1 MAWKTTKDGR
11 HFNTDWI
18 DRERQITQNRKEA
31 EERNS
36 QLSEEEA
43 TAVRQYIGSYYSN
56 MNADLRGGYSL
67 SSKSEN
73 RKKLIDS
80 AISKQVLDKP
90 MTVYRG
96 VSGEVFGVARN
107 IELKEI
113 EPFIGKT
120 VWDKAFMS
128 TSFEKEGAF
137 HDDILFNIKIP
148 AGKGIGIDISKHLPS
163 KRNGSAKEREAEFLI
178 ARDSGLKILRI
189 KRIND
194 RFEIDAELIPKYAN
208 RKGN

>member
-11 HFNTDWI
+11 HFNTDWTNK
-18 DRERQITQNRKEA
+18 DRQIQANKKEA
-31 EERNS
+31 DDRNS
-36 QLSEEEA
+36 QLSEDEA
-43 TAVRQYIGSYYSN
+43 KAVRQYIGSYYSN
-56 MNADLRGGYSL
+56 MNADLRGGYTL
-67 SSKSEN
+67 NSKAEN

-80 AISKQVLDKP
+80 AIHKQRLDKP
-90 MTVYRG
+90 ITVYRG
-96 VSGEVFGVARN
+96 VSGDIFGVGRN
-107 IELKEI
+107 IELNEI

-137 HDDILFNIKIP
+137 HDDILLNIKVP

-163 KRNGSAKEREAEFLI
+163 KIENSAKEREAEFLI
-178 ARDSGLKILRI
+178 ARDCGLKILAV
-189 KRIND
+189 KKVDN
-194 RFEIDAELIPKYAN
+194 RFEVDAELIPWYAN